1 MRVVLP
7 TIGDRVHYRSWGS
20 APLPDGT
27 QVHPPKCR
35 PADVVEVIGGGLVTL
50 FVINPSGIFFDECT
64 HDPVAS
70 RGGTWHRMTECEAA
84 DGD

>member
-1 MRVVLP
+1 MRDVAP

-27 QVHPPKCR
+27 QVHPAKCR
-35 PADVVEVIGGGLVTL
+35 PADVVEIISEAMVTL

-64 HDPVAS
+64 HDPALA
-70 RGGTWHRMTECEAA
+70 RGGTWHRPAECEAA
-84 DGD
+84 RD